1 MRIPLARPD
10 ITEREIEAVVEVL
23 KTSHLALGPKL
34 KEFEDVI
41 AAYAGV
47 RCAVAV
53 NSGTSALH
61 LIIRALGIGPG
72 DDVITTSFSFIASSN
87 CILFERAKPVFVDID
102 ARSLNIDPERIEAAI
117 TPKTKAIL
125 AVDVFGHPAD
135 WPRLEKIAEKHDL
148 LLIEDSAEALG
159 SEYRSRKS
167 RVASREPES
176 QENSGYAQW
185 KKAGTFGDAAV
196 FAFYPNKQ
204 ITTGEGGMVLTDDE
218 EIAKLCRSLRNQ
230 GRGEGDEWL
239 AHERLGYNYRMSD
252 INCALGIAQLARINE
267 ILEKRERVA
276 LMYNERLKDIDEV
289 AIPYVCP
296 DVKIGW
302 FVYVIRLS
310 DQYTREGRDQILQKL
325 KQRGIGCGNYF
336 QPIHLQPFYRK
347 TFGYKEGDFPIT
359 EQIASRTIALPF
371 YNNLT
376 EGEVDYVVENLDDIL
391 KCYRGGAEIAE
402 NAESAKKS
410 SSLGLRDRD

>member
-1 MRIPLARPD
+1 MNIPLARPD
-10 ITEREIEAVVEVL
+10 ITEREIEAVVAVL
-23 KTSHLALGPKL
+23 RTPQLALGPKL
-34 KEFEDVI
+34 KEFEDAI
-41 AAYAGV
+41 AEYSGV
-47 RCAVAV
+47 RYAVAV

-61 LIIRALGIGPG
+61 LIIRALGIGAG
-72 DDVITTSFSFIASSN
+72 DEVITTPFSFISSSN

-102 ARSLNIDPERIEAAI
+102 SRTLNLAPERIEEAV
-117 TPKTKAIL
+117 TPCTKAIL

-135 WPRLEKIAEKHDL
+135 WPVLERVAQKRNL

-159 SEYRSRKS
+159 SEYSS
-167 RVASREPES
+167 PES
-176 QENSGYAQW
+176 EVQSPGSESQDNAARSGW
-185 KKAGTFGDAAV
+185 KKAGSFGNAGV

-218 EIAKLCRSLRNQ
+218 EIARLCRSLRNQ

-239 AHERLGYNYRMSD
+239 AHERLGYNYRISD

-267 ILEKRERVA
+267 ILEKREQVA
-276 LMYNERLKDIDEV
+276 QMYNERLKGIDGV
-289 AIPYVCP
+289 AIPYVSP

-310 DQYTREGRDQILQKL
+310 DQYTREDRDQILQKL

-347 TFGYKEGDFPIT
+347 MFGYKEGDFPIT
-359 EQIASRTIALPF
+359 EHIASRTIALPF
-371 YNNLT
+371 YNKLT
-376 EGEVDYVVENLDDIL
+376 EGEVDYVVESL
-391 KCYRGGAEIAE
+391 AEIVRR
-402 NAESAKKS
+402 SKVQGPKS
-410 SSLGLRDRD
+410 KV